1 MKKIITLSLILLL
14 VMIATMGLTYA
25 FFTATTGSSDI
36 QFAKSDQLEVIYK
49 GDKEI
54 SGNLS
59 VVRNKDEGY
68 RREVSIS
75 LSEISID
82 ALANIYIYVEEI
94 DEPLATRA
102 LEWEI
107 YKINKD
113 NTETI
118 LATGDFL
125 DCGAINET
133 KSKCTNGN
141 RIYMHTNINLLT
153 KEELETIA
161 QEQSITDEAELEALK
176 VQKFA
181 IYIWLNG
188 YESGNEVVGASFTGY
203 IGAET
208 QNITGDLS

>member
-1 MKKIITLSLILLL
+1 MKKIITVSLILLL
-14 VMIATMGLTYA
+14 VTIVTVGATYA
-25 FFTATTGSSDI
+25 FFTATTGSSGT

-49 GDKEI
+49 GDAEI
-54 SGNLS
+54 SGNLNL
-59 VVRNKDEGY
+59 VRNKDEGH
-68 RREVSIS
+68 RRQVSIS

-94 DEPLATRA
+94 DEPLATGA

-125 DCGAINET
+125 DCGAINEP
-133 KSKCTNGN
+133 KSKCTNGD
-141 RIYMHTNINLLT
+141 RIYMHTNIDLLT

-161 QEQSITDEAELEALK
+161 QVQSITDEAELEALK

-188 YESGNEVVGASFTGY
+188 YEAGNEVVGASFTGY

>member
-1 MKKIITLSLILLL
+1 MKKIITMSLVLLL
-14 VMIATMGLTYA
+14 VTIITVSGTYA
-25 FFTATTGSSDI
+25 FFTATIGSSNT
-36 QFAKSDQLEVIYK
+36 QFAKSDQLEVIYT
-49 GDKEI
+49 GDTEI
-54 SGNLS
+54 SGNLNL
-59 VVRNKDEGY
+59 VTNKNEGF
-68 RREVSIS
+68 RRQVSIN
-75 LSEISID
+75 LTENSID
-82 ALANIYIYVEEI
+82 ALANLYIHVDEI
-94 DEPLATRA
+94 DEALATGA

-113 NTETI
+113 NTETV

-125 DCGAINET
+125 DCGALNET

-141 RIYMHTNINLLT
+141 RIYMISDINLLT
-153 KEELETIA
+153 KEELDKIKE
-161 QEQSITDEAELEALK
+161 EQSITDETELQALK

-188 YESGNEVVGASFTGY
+188 YEAGNEVLGTSFTGY